1 VVHSGNTS
9 AFTVDASN
17 GHLDETYLSAIGDPW
32 STQDLTAKYGTPP
45 A

>member
-9 AFTVDASN
+9 AFTVDAPN

-32 STQDLTAKYGTPP
+32 STQDLTANYGTPP